1 MRILRKLHTFYGAL
15 MFGLLFIV
23 VFPFLLIPIIF
34 PSAFRFTGVI
44 NRWWARLLYFAIF
57 IPFKTEYRSKLDPKK
72 QYIFCPNHFS
82 YLDIPAMG
90 LNHHNTI
97 FVGKQEMEKVPLFG
111 FMYSKLHITVNR
123 SNLKSKANSL
133 KRSLEAI
140 DEGKSLVI
148 YPEGAIVTER
158 EPVMGRFKD
167 GAFRV
172 SIEKQIPIVPVTIV
186 YNWIILPAD
195 DFVLHWHPLKVV
207 FHEPIEP
214 NGITMNEIDQLKEK
228 TRLVIETELKKYV
241 PHGNPSRVVGQDS
254 SPLTS

>member
-1 MRILRKLHTFYGAL
+1 MTKLLKPLQWLYCIYAFLTFVII
-15 MFGLLFIV
+15 MI
-23 VFPFLLIPIIF
+23 PIFLLALIASLFGPRRGGNLIYGLCSLWADIWFFLIGIF
-34 PSAFRFTGVI
+34 HRNIYEAPHHKR
-44 NRWWARLLYFAIF
+44 
-57 IPFKTEYRSKLDPKK
+57 K
-72 QYIFCPNHFS
+72 QYVFIANHTS
-82 YLDIPAMG
+82 YLDAPV
-90 LNHHNTI
+90 LVKTI
-97 FVGKQEMEKVPLFG
+97 RQPLRALGKIEMRKVPLFG
-111 FMYSKLHITVNR
+111 FMYSKLHITVDR
-123 SNLKSKANSL
+123 SKLKSKYNSL

-140 DEGKSLVI
+140 DQGKSLVI

-228 TRLVIETELKKYV
+228 TRLVIEDELKKYV
-241 PHGNPSRVVGQDS
+241 PHGNPSRV
-254 SPLTS
+254 TE